1 MRILFLGD
9 IVGSIGISAA
19 SDFLPLIR
27 NEKRIDFVIAN
38 GENATKGKGL
48 SKEDYE
54 KISSFADAITLG
66 NHYRSQYEIDRFIGD
81 ADKLV
86 RPLNLLHYH
95 KGEGSKVFYVNDIP
109 VRVTNL
115 LGAAFMN
122 ETVKSPI
129 QVMEELESSFEEPI
143 HIVDYH
149 AESTSEK
156 QIFAYYFDGAF
167 TAVIGTHTHVATLD
181 ARILPNGT
189 AYQSDAGFCG
199 SYESIIGFDV
209 ETTIERIVFEKGK
222 LIVPPEG
229 KKVVYGTII
238 EIDENTFKPVS
249 IEPICYL
256 EGKESHH
263 G

>member
-1 MRILFLGD
+1 MRVLFLGD

-27 NEKRIDFVIAN
+27 KEKRIDFVIAN

-48 SKEDYE
+48 SEEDYE
-54 KISSFADAITLG
+54 RISSFADAITLG
-66 NHYRSQYEIDRFIGD
+66 NHYRSQYEIDRFIAS

-86 RPLNLLHYH
+86 RPLNLIHYH
-95 KGEGSKVFYVNDIP
+95 KGEGSKVFYCKDIP
-109 VRVTNL
+109 IRVTNL

-129 QVMEELESSFEEPI
+129 ETMEGLEEEFIEPI

-209 ETTIERIVFEKGK
+209 DSTIERIVFEKGK
-222 LIVPPEG
+222 LSVSQEG
-229 KKVVYGTII
+229 ERVVYGTII
-238 EIDENTFKPVS
+238 EIDENTFKTIS

-256 EGKESHH
+256 EGKESYH